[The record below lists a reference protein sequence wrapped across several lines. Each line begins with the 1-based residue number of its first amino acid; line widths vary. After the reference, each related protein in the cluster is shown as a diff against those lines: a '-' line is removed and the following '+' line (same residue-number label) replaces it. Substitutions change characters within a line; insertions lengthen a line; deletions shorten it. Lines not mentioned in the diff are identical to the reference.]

1 MFLNHILL
9 GFLGIAFGGAVAAGT
24 FAFVI
29 VIGVVPRMIGKCNR
43 AAGTL
48 CFEQAIT
55 LAESLEISSPY
66 FCRCIFRLDRYQDI
80 SFSACT
86 ALGGNVCRL
95 YRGGSRRDIKHIPN
109 PVPPGKTESGT
120 AVGHVDDGGR
130 QDVRGVLLF
139 CEENRGRGVVGTCRG
154 RLGVSFP
161 RQGLEFQ
168 EEFVRKRFTVCL
180 TCERFR
186 IRM

>member
-43 AAGTL
+43 AAVRSAL
-48 CFEQAIT
+48 SRQSS

-80 SFSACT
+80 SFSDCT
-86 ALGGNVCRL
+86 
-95 YRGGSRRDIKHIPN
+95 GSRR
-109 PVPPGKTESGT
+109 ECLS
-120 AVGHVDDGGR
+120 AVSR
-130 QDVRGVLLF
+130 WLSQRY
-139 CEENRGRGVVGTCRG
+139 
-154 RLGVSFP
+154 
-161 RQGLEFQ
+161 
-168 EEFVRKRFTVCL
+168 
-180 TCERFR
+180 
-186 IRM
+186 